1 MFSNTLAEKGKRE
14 TRLEGEEKWNGE
26 LVFFFWGVGFLRRV
40 LNTFKMGKF
49 QWRGND

>member
-26 LVFFFWGVGFLRRV
+26 LVFFFLGSWF
-40 LNTFKMGKF
+40 FKESLEHI
-49 QWRGND
+49 